1 MGSPSIADQGC
12 SNMAQIMQVEC
23 QLIETLRIQFEE
35 KRHFSDDLG
44 LFGGNKLPQ
53 SGSVCRGFAD
63 TQGA

>member
-1 MGSPSIADQGC
+1 
-12 SNMAQIMQVEC
+12 MAQIMQVEC